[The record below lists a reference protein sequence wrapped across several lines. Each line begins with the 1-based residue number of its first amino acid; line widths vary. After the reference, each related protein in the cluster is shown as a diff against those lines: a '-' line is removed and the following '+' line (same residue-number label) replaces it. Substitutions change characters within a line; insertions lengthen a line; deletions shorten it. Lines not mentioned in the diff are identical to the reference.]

1 MVNYQNI
8 ADLIHVGRRKLALPS
23 YLKHAATGQARTVW
37 DGKTIYLGK
46 YGSPESLAKHNQLCA
61 EVLATGRIKTEET
74 QVKLEE
80 LIAKFIADMDI
91 EYTKRNS
98 REAKQMRRPL
108 RTLTE
113 LFPGLPAAEL
123 SPLKLVAVQRKWIDK
138 PMSKSTVNMYTGYVL
153 RLYEW
158 ATKFEYV
165 PESVWTALKSVGRIK
180 ERHALK
186 RTKKVRR
193 VEWEQVEAIRPFIA
207 SVLWDVIQVQWH
219 TGMRAEEVLKMRP
232 GMIDTSVWAYRMT
245 DHKTDEYID
254 EKYVFL
260 GPKAREVIAPY
271 LAGRPAD
278 KPIFSPKEAQAL
290 RYQSMRAERK
300 TKVQPSQFS
309 RAKKSPRR
317 TPGDQYQ
324 NTSYF
329 RAIHTACERA
339 GIEPWSSHQL
349 RHTKGTGVR
358 KRFGLEGAQV
368 TLGHKSIKTTEIY
381 AEPDME
387 LAKRIA
393 EELG

>member
-46 YGSPESLAKHNQLCA
+46 YGSPESLAKHNQICA
-61 EVLATGRIKTEET
+61 EVLATGHIRTE
-74 QVKLEE
+74 VASIGIEE

-91 EYTKRNS
+91 EYTKRDS

-108 RTLTE
+108 RTLVE
-113 LFPGLPAAEL
+113 LFPGMPAADL
-123 SPLKLVAVQRKWIDK
+123 SPLKLVAAQRKWIDK

-165 PESVWTALKSVGRIK
+165 PESVWTALQSVGRIK

-186 RTKKVRR
+186 RTKKVKQ
-193 VEWEQVEAIRPFIA
+193 VDWERVEAIRPHIA
-207 SVLWDVIQVQWH
+207 PILWDVIQVQWH
-219 TGMRAEEVLKMRP
+219 TGMRAEEVLKMTP
-232 GMIDTSVWAYRMT
+232 GMIDQSTWAYIMT
-245 DHKTDEYID
+245 EHKTDEHVK
-254 EKYVFL
+254 EKFVFL
-260 GPKAREVIAPY
+260 GPRAREVIAPY
-271 LAGRPAD
+271 LVNRPAD
-278 KPIFSPKEAQAL
+278 KPLFSPKEAQAA
-290 RYQSMRAERK
+290 RYQVMREARK
-300 TKVQPSQFS
+300 TKVQPSQLS
-309 RAKKSPRR
+309 RSKPSPLR
-317 TPGDQYQ
+317 TPGDEYQ

-329 RAIHTACERA
+329 RAIRTACERA

-358 KRFGLEGAQV
+358 KQFGLEGAQV
-368 TLGHKSIKTTEIY
+368 VLGHKSIKTTEIY
-381 AEPDME
+381 AETDMD